1 MKKLNGFLFLIL
13 LKSLAASIL
22 LADTTSL
29 EAVNFEIKTQRGLE
43 KIENVLLSPEN
54 LLKRFR
60 PAGAQI
66 TNYSVSSGQFQ
77 FTAKKTVFLIT
88 KTVFVHSDFDVER
101 SSACSSKLDTGY
113 LAKMDFA
120 ASDDLITDN
129 IEKYE
134 ALICVREK
142 TMGILNVQ
150 VKARLFKSR
159 NYNSVVGPII
169 SDMIAAQTK
178 PLIDAIMSEV
188 KILKI

>member
-1 MKKLNGFLFLIL
+1 MKIINNFLFLIL
-13 LKSLAASIL
+13 LKSLATSVL
-22 LADTTSL
+22 MADTTSL
-29 EAVNFEIKTQRGLE
+29 DAVNFEIKTQRGLE

-54 LLKRFR
+54 LLKIFR
-60 PAGAQI
+60 PAGALV
-66 TNYSVSSGQFQ
+66 TNYSVSQGQFQ
-77 FTAKKTVFLIT
+77 FKAKKTVFLIT
-88 KTVFVHSDFDVER
+88 KTVFVHAVFDVER

-120 ASDDLITDN
+120 NSDDLITDN

-142 TMGILNVQ
+142 TVGILNIQ

-178 PLIDAIMSEV
+178 PLVDAISSEV
-188 KILKI
+188 KINKI